1 MRNTV
6 FTHVINFYLAPYPP
20 HELEENYEMLQE
32 EYVAKLELQNK
43 IIAVAAGPSAD
54 SEALLQG
61 YVREAL
67 RMYPCSLFNCL
78 REAVTKPC
86 CMMTCFRSRPRH

>member
-20 HELEENYEMLQE
+20 HELEENYESRQA

-54 SEALLQG
+54 SEAVLQG

-67 RMYPCSLFNCL
+67 RMYPCRLFHCS
-78 REAVTKPC
+78 RKAVAKPLYDGL
-86 CMMTCFRSRPRH
+86 F

>member
-20 HELEENYEMLQE
+20 HELEENYERWQA

-43 IIAVAAGPSAD
+43 IIVVVAGASAD
-54 SEALLQG
+54 SEAL
-61 YVREAL
+61 
-67 RMYPCSLFNCL
+67 
-78 REAVTKPC
+78 
-86 CMMTCFRSRPRH
+86 

>member
-20 HELEENYEMLQE
+20 HELEEDYERRQA
-32 EYVAKLELQNK
+32 EYVVKLELQSK
-43 IIAVAAGPSAD
+43 IIAVAADPSAD

-67 RMYPCSLFNCL
+67 RMYSCSLFSCS
-78 REAVTKPC
+78 RKSVAKPLYDDL
-86 CMMTCFRSRPRH
+86 F